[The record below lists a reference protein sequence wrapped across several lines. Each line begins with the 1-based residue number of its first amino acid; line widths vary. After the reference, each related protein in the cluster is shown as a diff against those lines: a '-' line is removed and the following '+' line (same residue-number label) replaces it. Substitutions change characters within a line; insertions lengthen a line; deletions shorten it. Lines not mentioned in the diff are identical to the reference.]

1 MKVLK
6 ATLWADVRVDALSD
20 PWVWKIHWRTKW
32 LPTAVFWPGELH
44 EQRSLPGYSPWGVRV
59 RHN

>member
-20 PWVWKIHWRTKW
+20 PWVWKIRWRKKW
-32 LPTAVFWPGELH
+32 LPTAVFLPGEFH
-44 EQRSLPGYSPWGVRV
+44 EQRSLPGYSPWGGRV